1 MATTTWGAI
10 RANMTA
16 VVKALSPTT
25 LEHVKFDRAP
35 RRYNLQKWAQQTG
48 SGSLRKFEIRRKGK
62 TAQPGVHPPSQVQ
75 RNETALITVAY
86 PALPALYGAEDLDSL
101 EDVVRADANLIY
113 KAIVS
118 PVNFLSGQAVAAVDI
133 EEPQV
138 ITNRD
143 GQEVLWLQKLTVSL
157 IYDEAT

>member
-25 LEHVKFDRAP
+25 LEHLKFDRAP
-35 RRYNLQKWAQQTG
+35 RRYNLQKWAQQVG
-48 SGSLRKFEIRRKGK
+48 SGSLRKFEIRKRGK
-62 TAQPGVHPPSQVQ
+62 TPGPGVHPPSQVQ
-75 RNETALITVAY
+75 RNETAVITVAY
-86 PALPALYGAEDLDSL
+86 PALPALYGSEDLDSL
-101 EDVVRADANLIY
+101 EDVVREDAQLIY
-113 KAIVS
+113 VAIVS
-118 PVNFLSGQAVAAVDI
+118 PVNYLSGQHCAMPDI

-143 GQEVLWLQKLTVSL
+143 GQEVLWLQRLTVAL